1 MKYDVPYLHNPHA
14 TASLPGKIST
24 LTNPEAVS
32 WNSILDQRRTVEAL
46 RSIISSE
53 RVGHSYLFHGPEGV
67 GKRAVALEFART
79 LLCERGGSD
88 PCDAC
93 IPCTKVARMVHPDL
107 HVLFAYPT
115 DAEPSDIAERLQLLA
130 KNPYAAVD
138 FVRRPSLS
146 DPTKSSNKQ
155 ATYTVARM
163 HEEVRRTMNFKPVEG
178 RYKIVI
184 ITDADLLRTEAAN
197 AFLKVL
203 EEPTPRSV
211 FILVTSR
218 PDRLLPT
225 IISRCQ
231 RFRFEP
237 LHEEAIESALIQR
250 EAIDP
255 QAAQTLSRMAGG
267 SYSNALELS
276 GNEELLGLRTL
287 VLDFFRLSYAHSI
300 DKLAELVEQMSR
312 LGRDQIKG
320 IFDLMLRWVRDL
332 LLYRTMTNDAL
343 ITNLDQKDAIAR
355 FNENLPNADLDAIV
369 SLVEEAIDLIE
380 RNVQTNLVLMVL
392 ANSLARAMRG
402 GGEGRVYV
410 PLTEGRLEVGG

>member
-1 MKYDVPYLHNPHA
+1 M
-14 TASLPGKIST
+14 
-24 LTNPEAVS
+24 S
-32 WNSILDQRRTVEAL
+32 WSSIIDQRRTVEAL

-53 RVGHSYLFHGPEGV
+53 RIGHSYLFHGPDGV
-67 GKRAVALEFART
+67 GKRAVALEFAKT
-79 LLCERGGSD
+79 LLCERGGNEACDSCL
-88 PCDAC
+88 PCS
-93 IPCTKVARMVHPDL
+93 KVAKMVHPDL

-138 FVRRPSLS
+138 FVRRPSLN

-184 ITDADLLRTEAAN
+184 MTDADLLRTEAAN
-197 AFLKVL
+197 AFLKML

-231 RFRFEP
+231 RFRFDP
-237 LHEEAIESALIQR
+237 LIDGEIERALIER
-250 EAIDP
+250 EGTDP
-255 QAAQTLSRMAGG
+255 QAARTLSRMAGG
-267 SYSNALELS
+267 SYSNALELA

-287 VLDFFRLSYAHSI
+287 VLDFFRLSYGQSI
-300 DKLAELVEQMSR
+300 DKLAELIDQMSR

-332 LLYRTMTNDAL
+332 ILYRTMASEAP
-343 ITNLDQKDAIAR
+343 ITNLDQKEAIAK
-355 FNENLPNADLDAIV
+355 FNANLPNADLDAIV
-369 SLVEEAIDLIE
+369 SLVEEAIELIE
-380 RNVQTNLVLMVL
+380 RNVQTNLVLTVL

-402 GGEGRVYV
+402 GSDGRVYV
-410 PLTEGRLEVGG
+410 PLTEGRLEVRG